1 MRNQLSLLND
11 FQFSDREWSDFLNNF
26 IFQLGDGKKGRI
38 EKIQKGELYEL
49 KDENDRIIKNV
60 RLVNKRELSKNKL
73 QFICQDERN
82 EVIIFINGLP
92 FVLISIFEFN
102 SPLQSSFQ
110 AWKIINSLIDDEK
123 FKKFSDYLHL
133 FVWTNAKET
142 RYCSITTWDNLK
154 EKRKSVRGLSNS
166 SFKSLMR
173 WSDSENN
180 KIDYIEDFATHF
192 LNKNALLNVICKFC
206 VFRSNSDL
214 WVMRPYQICA
224 TERILEKIKEDNRNS
239 KNSKNASKGG
249 CIWHSTGSGKTLT
262 SFKAVQLASEIDF
275 VDKVLFVVDRKDLD
289 NQTIEEYEKFQAGS
303 VSETENTNDLKEKI
317 LDDSTATRAI
327 VTTIHKLK
335 RLIDQR
341 SKLKDEDLKKKN
353 IVLIFDECHR
363 SQFGKMK
370 QEIDE
375 FF

>member
-1 MRNQLSLLND
+1 
-11 FQFSDREWSDFLNNF
+11 
-26 IFQLGDGKKGRI
+26 
-38 EKIQKGELYEL
+38 
-49 KDENDRIIKNV
+49 
-60 RLVNKRELSKNKL
+60 
-73 QFICQDERN
+73 
-82 EVIIFINGLP
+82 
-92 FVLISIFEFN
+92 
-102 SPLQSSFQ
+102 
-110 AWKIINSLIDDEK
+110 
-123 FKKFSDYLHL
+123 
-133 FVWTNAKET
+133 
-142 RYCSITTWDNLK
+142 
-154 EKRKSVRGLSNS
+154 
-166 SFKSLMR
+166 MR